1 MTQVAR
7 AMRDSDVGAVL
18 VTRPDDRLKGIVTD
32 RDLVVRSLAGGDD
45 PEKTPISKVCSLP
58 EVRLSPQDTVEAAI
72 DVMRTKQV
80 RRVPI
85 VEGERPVGV
94 VSLGDLARK
103 RDPESALG
111 EISSGA
117 PTR

>member
-1 MTQVAR
+1 M
-7 AMRDSDVGAVL
+7 

-32 RDLVVRSLAGGDD
+32 RDLVVRSLAAGDD
-45 PEKTPISKVCSLP
+45 PEKTPISTICSLP
-58 EVRLSPQDTVEAAI
+58 EVRLSAQDTVEAAV
-72 DVMRTKQV
+72 DLMRSKQV
-80 RRVPI
+80 RRVAI

-94 VSLGDLARK
+94 VSLGDLARN
-103 RDPESALG
+103 RDPESVLG